1 MEVVVVVDL
10 TALTLHLPC
19 QCILEEE
26 ATIPQDPPTT
36 TGRIVEV
43 VVTDPVVGMGHQ
55 EVQDTEDLEDEVD
68 TVVVAMEEVVV
79 AVTGEEEVGE
89 EAMVVKVMEVEKE
102 AMVEVMEVETEEE
115 EVVVAT
121 VEVEGA
127 MAVVG
132 EAMAAV
138 EVIEDHLEAIME
150 GTNWTFFSTFLNMH
164 LQTIILC
171 NFSFL
176 NLHA

>member
-1 MEVVVVVDL
+1 
-10 TALTLHLPC
+10 
-19 QCILEEE
+19 
-26 ATIPQDPPTT
+26 
-36 TGRIVEV
+36 
-43 VVTDPVVGMGHQ
+43 
-55 EVQDTEDLEDEVD
+55 
-68 TVVVAMEEVVV
+68 
-79 AVTGEEEVGE
+79 
-89 EAMVVKVMEVEKE
+89 MVVKVMEKE

>member
-10 TALTLHLPC
+10 TALTLHLLC

-89 EAMVVKVMEVEKE
+89 EAMVVKVMEKE

-115 EVVVAT
+115 EVVVAM

-164 LQTIILC
+164 LQTIIVC